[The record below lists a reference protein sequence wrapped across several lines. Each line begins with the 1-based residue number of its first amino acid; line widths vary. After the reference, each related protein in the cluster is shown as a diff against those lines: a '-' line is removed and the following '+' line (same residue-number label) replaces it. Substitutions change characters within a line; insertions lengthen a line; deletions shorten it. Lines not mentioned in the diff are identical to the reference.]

1 MYSQVM
7 EVAGATLDTLLKLLG
22 SQLTVMFYLVASDCL
37 VDAENIL
44 AKSGFVMLLQFRISY
59 DVVDYC

>member
-1 MYSQVM
+1 M

>member
-1 MYSQVM
+1 VYSQVM